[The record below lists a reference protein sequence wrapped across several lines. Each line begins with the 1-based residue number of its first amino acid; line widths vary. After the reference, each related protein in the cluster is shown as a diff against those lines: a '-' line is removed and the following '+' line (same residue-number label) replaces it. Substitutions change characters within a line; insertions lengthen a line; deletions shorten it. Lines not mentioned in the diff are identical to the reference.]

1 VIQNTGD
8 SANLPAIMTVTQVL
22 ELLVIALV
30 IVLGLS
36 LLVTH
41 ALTGVPTMSAG
52 RAEQADVVALLKQT
66 SIPDDAIVY
75 DLGCGWGAQL
85 VSLARAFP
93 DAQIRGIELSP
104 FPYLIARLRTGGLAN
119 VVVRRGNFFGLD
131 LGDAQAVIC
140 YLMPK
145 AMVKLGP
152 FLDRALKSGTPVVTL
167 TFWFRDRHVAASRD
181 GAGLRGAAALYIWPA
196 RKGDASRTSTGDRF
210 KSIDANAGA

>member
-1 VIQNTGD
+1 
-8 SANLPAIMTVTQVL
+8 MTVLQIL
-22 ELLVIALV
+22 ELLVLALV

-52 RAEQADVVALLKQT
+52 RAEKADVVALLQQAGL
-66 SIPDDAIVY
+66 PDRTIVY

-104 FPYLIARLRTGGLAN
+104 FPYFISRLRTHDLPN

-131 LGDAQAVIC
+131 LGDAQAIIC
-140 YLMPK
+140 YLMPR

-152 FLDRALKSGTPVVTL
+152 FLDGMLKTGTPVVAL
-167 TFWFRDRHVAASRD
+167 TFWFRDRQVSASRD

-196 RKGDASRTSTGDRF
+196 HKGDVSRS
-210 KSIDANAGA
+210 SIGANAGA